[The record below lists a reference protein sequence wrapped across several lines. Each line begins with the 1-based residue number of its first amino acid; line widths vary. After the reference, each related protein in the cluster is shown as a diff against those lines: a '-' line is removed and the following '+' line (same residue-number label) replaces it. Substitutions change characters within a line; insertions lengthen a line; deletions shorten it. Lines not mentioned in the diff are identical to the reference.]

1 MYNHNTVSTV
11 GIVVQYTAV
20 GLQQK
25 DIRHWYSS
33 ILIGAFITIL
43 CWYTVVFSKKLLWDV
58 SNAQ

>member
-25 DIRHWYSS
+25 DKA
-33 ILIGAFITIL
+33 L
-43 CWYTVVFSKKLLWDV
+43 V
-58 SNAQ
+58 